1 MIYIVEPPLE
11 VSTVSKVASDV
22 ALQDHTVEVDS
33 EMSTGPDSIVSDQ
46 EDGEVESEEV
56 EKELLS
62 GKPDRWW
69 L

>member
-11 VSTVSKVASDV
+11 VSTVSKVTSDV

-33 EMSTGPDSIVSDQ
+33 EMSIGSDNIVSDQ
-46 EDGEVESEEV
+46 EDGEVESEKV

-62 GKPDRWW
+62 GQPDR
-69 L
+69 